1 MVNVSDRRRGLVKRP
16 LGSMISTA
24 AISNRH
30 LGIVVLARQ
39 LRMRWNLHYPRL
51 HEPVNQKLAHLCQ
64 NCSSP
69 IEFS

>member
-1 MVNVSDRRRGLVKRP
+1 
-16 LGSMISTA
+16 MISTA

-51 HEPVNQKLAHLCQ
+51 QRTILSGAIRVYPDSLG
-64 NCSSP
+64 
-69 IEFS
+69 